1 MRRLEGKADNEQG
14 DFAMKHIKHVTV
26 AKAEAKTLRSAFAN
40 LKEDLQD
47 ALNAFKVEK
56 KAPAPTDQV

>member
-1 MRRLEGKADNEQG
+1 
-14 DFAMKHIKHVTV
+14 MKHIKHVTV